1 MNKAVTCP
9 HNKIQI
15 IHIITEHITKK
26 VLDGALRHIF
36 VATSSQDVLIQV
48 SDGNVTLKED

>member
-1 MNKAVTCP
+1 MNKVVTCP
-9 HNKIQI
+9 HNKIQV
-15 IHIITEHITKK
+15 IHIITKYITKK

-48 SDGNVTLKED
+48 SDGNITLKED